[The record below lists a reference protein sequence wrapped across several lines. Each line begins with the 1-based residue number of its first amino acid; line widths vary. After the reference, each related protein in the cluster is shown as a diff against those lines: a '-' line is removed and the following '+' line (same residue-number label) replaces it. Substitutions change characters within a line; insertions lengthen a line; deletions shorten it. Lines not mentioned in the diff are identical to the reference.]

1 MSSTEPILLPES
13 EVRESAA
20 DSLLLQMRSDRR
32 LGHEWD
38 DWDGNPLPNQGAFN
52 GRISLFFGVAVLA
65 GLTSVLVAAAVIW
78 LSAPRLAS
86 LWSSLP
92 DLLGGIVVAGL
103 VVWIA
108 WLGLI
113 AVALWKGRTRI
124 PEGLA
129 EGGLLPWVMPR
140 LERVAGWIGISRDV
154 MGNSM
159 LKVFDRLALGRRRAG
174 IAPADLLI
182 LLPRCLGREAMR
194 KAMEVSSRYDV
205 PLFVA
210 SRGRYARQMLA
221 QRRPKAVVA
230 VACERD
236 LVSGIHDVAGRL
248 PVLATTLTLP
258 DGPCKNTDLSVA
270 DLERQVR
277 KLIGL
282 TPEPA

>member
-1 MSSTEPILLPES
+1 
-13 EVRESAA
+13 
-20 DSLLLQMRSDRR
+20 
-32 LGHEWD
+32 
-38 DWDGNPLPNQGAFN
+38 
-52 GRISLFFGVAVLA
+52 
-65 GLTSVLVAAAVIW
+65 
-78 LSAPRLAS
+78 
-86 LWSSLP
+86 
-92 DLLGGIVVAGL
+92 
-103 VVWIA
+103 
-108 WLGLI
+108 
-113 AVALWKGRTRI
+113 
-124 PEGLA
+124 
-129 EGGLLPWVMPR
+129 
-140 LERVAGWIGISRDV
+140 
-154 MGNSM
+154 
-159 LKVFDRLALGRRRAG
+159 
-174 IAPADLLI
+174 
-182 LLPRCLGREAMR
+182 
-194 KAMEVSSRYDV
+194 MEVSSRYDV